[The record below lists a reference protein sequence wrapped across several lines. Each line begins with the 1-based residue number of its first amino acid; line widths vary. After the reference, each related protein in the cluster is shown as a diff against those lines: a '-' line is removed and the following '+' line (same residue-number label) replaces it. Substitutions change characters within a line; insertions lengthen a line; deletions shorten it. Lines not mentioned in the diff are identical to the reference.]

1 MLPIP
6 CYQFCYFRNMT
17 LTFIKWHLRMQ
28 YVFLYSWHP
37 PHLLVK
43 YVCGNLFTV
52 NHDISCPFNGL
63 PTQRYNEIHDLTD
76 RLDIDASSIW
86 SWAEKRA
93 FFYVRVLNP
102 FAHSHCRLSLTACY
116 RINKPEK
123 KQSRTQRTNVVE
135 HR

>member
-1 MLPIP
+1 M
-6 CYQFCYFRNMT
+6 
-17 LTFIKWHLRMQ
+17 TFIKWHLRMQ

-93 FFYVRVLNP
+93 FFM
-102 FAHSHCRLSLTACY
+102 
-116 RINKPEK
+116 
-123 KQSRTQRTNVVE
+123 
-135 HR
+135 